1 MEALINSLHQI
12 VNDCTHCDLKHLPY
26 SLQSYHYQSGAKL
39 VMIIGEAPGE
49 EETLTLQPFT
59 GQSGMLLREWLPLLG
74 INNYV
79 ITNMVKHRPPNN
91 ATPTKKQIQACAPF
105 LNMEIAVLQPQIY
118 LLLGH
123 TASTLLNLP
132 STITMK
138 QMVQQTLM
146 HPYQLNGVPAL
157 VMYHPSYFLRM
168 GKRTNDILPLL
179 KLMRKV
185 ILLQ

>member
-1 MEALINSLHQI
+1 MEVLLNALHQI
-12 VNDCTHCDLKHLPY
+12 VNECEHCDLAH
-26 SLQSYHYQSGAKL
+26 SLYALQYYHKGGGKL
-39 VMIIGEAPGE
+39 AMIIGEAPGE

-59 GQSGMLLREWLPLLG
+59 GKSGDLLHEWLPLLN
-74 INNYV
+74 IDNYI

-91 ATPTKKQIQACAPF
+91 VTPTKTQLNACLPFLKMEIQA
-105 LNMEIAVLQPQIY
+105 LQPQLY

-132 STITMK
+132 STTTMK
-138 QMVQQTLM
+138 QMVQQSLLQ
-146 HPYQLNGVPAL
+146 PYTLNGTPAL

-179 KLMRKV
+179 KLLRKV